1 MYKTYNKYNMQFVIS
16 SQYFTLI
23 EDIKFIDARNSL
35 VSIKQSSPLFY
46 SPVNQPITTFSLAAL
61 LFLIGIP
68 RDTSTCLFFVVP
80 A

>member
-1 MYKTYNKYNMQFVIS
+1 MYKMYNKYNMQFIIS

-46 SPVNQPITTFSLAAL
+46 SSVNQPITTFSLAAL